1 MKIITQKIIIFQTSP
16 DNNVTTSIL
25 KYSARMG
32 DNQKY
37 LTCRAENPKMPATAK
52 EDGLKLNI
60 YCKYS
65 ILQVKS
71 CKA

>member
-1 MKIITQKIIIFQTSP
+1 M
-16 DNNVTTSIL
+16 TTSIL